1 MSMKPSRVVPVT
13 KTRVLAVA
21 AATVVTLA
29 AADRLVGPSVSAQ
42 RPAAPSFQVDPFWPK
57 MPPQWTIG
65 QVAGLAV
72 DSRDHVW
79 IIQRP
84 WSVQD
89 DEKAQNPEAPCCTP
103 APPVMEFDQAGNFI
117 QGWGGPGQGYEWP
130 ADEHAIHV
138 DAKDNVW
145 ISSAGGPR
153 LRERTE
159 NQILKFTR
167 TGKFLLQVGRRG
179 MSKGSLDTENF
190 NNAADIYVYAK
201 TNEVFIAD
209 GYVNRRVIVIDA
221 DTGKFK
227 RMWGAYG
234 NRPDDSAPN
243 GPAYDGPGPQQFNLV
258 HGIRVSDDGLVYVAE
273 RRNNR
278 MQVFTTDG
286 KFVREIFVERK
297 TKLLGTAFS
306 VAFSPDPSQQ
316 FLYLADAGN
325 GLVHIYER
333 GSLDELGRFGR
344 IGRYAGQFVFLHNLA
359 TDSQGNVYTA
369 EVGNGRRV
377 QKFIRG
383 GAR

>member
-1 MSMKPSRVVPVT
+1 
-13 KTRVLAVA
+13 
-21 AATVVTLA
+21 
-29 AADRLVGPSVSAQ
+29 
-42 RPAAPSFQVDPFWPK
+42 
-57 MPPQWTIG
+57 
-65 QVAGLAV
+65 
-72 DSRDHVW
+72 
-79 IIQRP
+79 
-84 WSVQD
+84 
-89 DEKAQNPEAPCCTP
+89 
-103 APPVMEFDQAGNFI
+103 MEFDQTGNFI
-117 QGWGGPGQGYEWP
+117 QGWGGPGRVTSGPRTSTPFTWTP
-130 ADEHAIHV
+130 KTTSDP
-138 DAKDNVW
+138 
-145 ISSAGGPR
+145 SAGGPR

-179 MSKGSLDTENF
+179 MSKGSVDTENF
-190 NNAADIYVYAK
+190 NNAADLYVYAK

-286 KFVREIFVERK
+286 KFVREVFVERK

-306 VAFSPDPSQQ
+306 VAFTRSDQQ
-316 FLYLADAGN
+316 LLSRMPAMAWFISTTAAHSTNWAGSDASDATRASSSSSTTSRPTRR
-325 GLVHIYER
+325 EMSTR
-333 GSLDELGRFGR
+333 PRSAT
-344 IGRYAGQFVFLHNLA
+344 AGASRSSSAAVRDNSRLKTQ
-359 TDSQGNVYTA
+359 DSRLKTQNYNRTA
-369 EVGNGRRV
+369 S
-377 QKFIRG
+377 
-383 GAR
+383 